1 MKLNKL
7 FLTLGLAGAISFSSC
22 SDDFFDTKQTGVVTQ
37 EDVDKVLSDKPEQLA
52 AFVRGIQAY
61 MIKYGASGSSSHD
74 DFGYLAILHCAD
86 MMANDMVLVKKGSGW
101 FMYDQNLSNGLETYR
116 RTRIQ
121 WNTLYSIIAKA
132 NSMIDLL
139 DANSTDPTHQAY
151 LAQAYAYR
159 ALSYYTLVPFYQ
171 YTYQPLTGANASKPA
186 VPLRLSTKETSI
198 ETRATVKQVYEQMG
212 KDVEAAITHFEA
224 AKGWTR
230 DTKSFMNK
238 NVAYGIAARYYLY
251 TEQWQKA
258 ADAAAKAYEGQSLM
272 SAKEYLAGF
281 SDLNNSE
288 WMWGMDIDAINTTVY
303 ASFFSHLSNVSPG
316 YAGIG
321 AYRAISKSLYDQI
334 DPADMRRNAYKPP
347 LIPKY
352 EKDENGKDQVVID
365 PVTKD
370 TVWVTNPE
378 KFFNLKFGY
387 VQNFENDLPYM
398 RASEMLLIK
407 AEAEA
412 RMGQNT
418 QAAET
423 LKPLLEKR
431 YAAAPSIASMTA
443 DDVMLQRRIELWGEG
458 FNLFDMKRT
467 NTPMKR
473 FYSGTNFQMA
483 DQFNSPIERSA
494 FLLQLPLNEINENES
509 LTPADQN
516 PAPVELT
523 PGVENP

>member
-86 MMANDMVLVKKGSGW
+86 MMANDMVLVADGSGW

-121 WNTLYSIIAKA
+121 WNTLYSIISKA

-159 ALSYYTLVPFYQ
+159 ALAYYTLVPFYQ

-212 KDVEAAITHFEA
+212 KDVEAAIAHFEA
-224 AKGWTR
+224 AQGWSR
-230 DTKSFMNK
+230 DSKSFMNK

-258 ADAAAKAYEGQSLM
+258 AEAAANAYAGQTLM
-272 SAKEYLAGF
+272 SGKEYLNGF
-281 SDLNNSE
+281 SDLNNAE

-334 DPADMRRNAYKPP
+334 DANDMRKQAYVASG
-347 LIPKY
+347 
-352 EKDENGKDQVVID
+352 ENQY
-365 PVTKD
+365 
-370 TVWVTNPE
+370 
-378 KFFNLKFGY
+378 FNLKFGY

-418 QAAET
+418 QAATT

-431 YAAAPSIASMTA
+431 YSEAPAITSMTA

-473 FYSGTNFQMA
+473 FYKDTNFQMA
-483 DQFNSPIERSA
+483 NQFNSPIERSA
-494 FLLQLPLNEINENES
+494 FLLQLPLNEINENEA

-523 PGVENP
+523 PGIENP

>member
-37 EDVDKVLSDKPEQLA
+37 EDVDKVLSDKQEQFT

-86 MMANDMVLVKKGSGW
+86 MMANDMVLVANGSGW

-121 WNTLYSIIAKA
+121 WNTLYTIISKC
-132 NSMIDLL
+132 NYIIDQL
-139 DANSTDPTHQAY
+139 DSDTKDQTFQSALGH
-151 LAQAYAYR
+151 AYAYR
-159 ALSYYTLVPFYQ
+159 ALAYYTLVPFYQ
-171 YTYQPLTGANASKPA
+171 YTYQPLTGPNASKPA
-186 VPLRLSTKETSI
+186 VPLRLSSKEESI
-198 ETRATVKQVYEQMG
+198 LSRASVKQVYEQIG
-212 KDVEAAITHFEA
+212 ADIEKSISYFSTLEQN
-224 AKGWTR
+224 GWDR
-230 DTKSFMNK
+230 SELAGSTKAFMNV

-251 TEQWQKA
+251 TEQWQNA
-258 ADAAAKAYEGQSLM
+258 IDAASKAFAGQSLM
-272 SAKEYLAGF
+272 TGKEYLDGF
-281 SDLNNSE
+281 SDLNNAE

-334 DPADMRRNAYKPP
+334 DANDMRKQAY
-347 LIPKY
+347 IPSGKNKY
-352 EKDENGKDQVVID
+352 
-365 PVTKD
+365 
-370 TVWVTNPE
+370 
-378 KFFNLKFGY
+378 FNLKFGD
-387 VQNFENDLPYM
+387 VANFENDLPYM

-418 QAAET
+418 QAATT

-431 YAAAPSIASMTA
+431 YATAPAITSMTA

-473 FYSGTNFQMA
+473 FYPGTNFQMA
-483 DQFNSPIERSA
+483 NQFNSPVERSA
-494 FLLQLPLNEINENES
+494 FLLQIPLDEINENES
-509 LTPADQN
+509 LSPADQN